1 MKLIIQIVL
10 FLSPL
15 FAIDMNSLLLIE
27 SKLYPKII
35 KLNKEYEEKKTIKIA
50 VLYDSKSKKYA
61 HKLKE
66 LMKNYIVVPIK
77 ANRKIPLDF
86 DVYILGTNIE
96 KNLVDKLINSRKLI
110 FSLYP
115 NDVSNAMIGIY
126 IGVKVVPLINPKLLK
141 LAKIQLNPIIFKVAK
156 IYEE

>member
-1 MKLIIQIVL
+1 MKIVIFVIL
-10 FLSPL
+10 LLNFLL
-15 FAIDMNSLLLIE
+15 AIDMNSLLLIE

-66 LMKNYIVVPIK
+66 LMKSYIVVPINV
-77 ANRKIPLDF
+77 NRKIPLDF

-96 KNLVDKLINSRKLI
+96 KNLVGKLINSRKLI
-110 FSLYP
+110 FALYP
-115 NDVSNAMIGIY
+115 NDVSNAMIGIF

-156 IYEE
+156 IYEK